1 MTYRVEWNNAECRY
15 CLEYLDAITVTG
27 HDTSLTVIINRIL
40 FMDNCFILNN
50 TEIRI

>member
-1 MTYRVEWNNAECRY
+1 MTYHVEWNNAECRY

-40 FMDNCFILNN
+40 QN
-50 TEIRI
+50 TFYG